1 MTDPGQSSSSKILEN
16 LEIVTVVFLPSF
28 SGWLKW
34 EDINNIATIDGTV
47 FSIMKKGRS
56 VVKEIKLTE

>member
-47 FSIMKKGRS
+47 FSIMKKAD
-56 VVKEIKLTE
+56 LW